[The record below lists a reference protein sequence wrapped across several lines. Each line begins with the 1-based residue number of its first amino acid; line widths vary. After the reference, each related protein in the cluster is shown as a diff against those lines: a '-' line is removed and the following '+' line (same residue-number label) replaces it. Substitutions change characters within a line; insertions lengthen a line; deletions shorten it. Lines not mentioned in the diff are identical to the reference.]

1 MFSRGAFTKA
11 QHLAKGCFR
20 TGTMSTRHENEF
32 DRLLKM
38 IMTMTKM
45 TCGTGLWV
53 TRLAVVRDR
62 LTTSRTVGL
71 AA

>member
-1 MFSRGAFTKA
+1 MA

-38 IMTMTKM
+38 IMTMTKKI
-45 TCGTGLWV
+45 CGTGLQVTWV
-53 TRLAVVRDR
+53 AGVRDR
-62 LTTSRTVGL
+62 LTTS
-71 AA
+71 